1 MKTRAVVQGVGHY
14 LPERVIPN
22 SWFETKLD
30 TSDEWIRAR
39 TGIESR
45 HFAAE
50 GETVSELA
58 TKAASSA
65 LAAAGRAADDVD
77 VVIVA
82 TSTPDLTFPS
92 AATIVQAKLGMKRGY
107 AFDVQAVCAGF
118 VFGLSQANALIVS

>member
-1 MKTRAVVQGVGHY
+1 MMKTRAVVQGVGHY

-22 SWFETKLD
+22 SWFEDKLD

-58 TKAASSA
+58 TK
-65 LAAAGRAADDVD
+65 GR
-77 VVIVA
+77 VVG
-82 TSTPDLTFPS
+82 SGCGWPH
-92 AATIVQAKLGMKRGY
+92 RR
-107 AFDVQAVCAGF
+107 
-118 VFGLSQANALIVS
+118 